1 MREERRERRRRDVA
15 RVATSGGNHRR
26 WVAARAMRLPPG
38 RPWFWETRIVHRT
51 RDRRA
56 AIGALATTLLLVA
69 GLAGAV
75 AGCSKAPADEP
86 LPEGAVAEAPNSA
99 LLVNVPPPPFSEGV
113 FPCSSCHDPE
123 IPVNTKER
131 KLKLA
136 HQEVVLNHGTE
147 HRWCLDCHDAA
158 DRDSLHLASGEK
170 VPFEESY
177 RLCGQCHGEKFR
189 DWRAGVH
196 GRRTGNWDGEKQYLL
211 CVHCHNSHAPKFKPL
226 KPESAPIPPR
236 RTE

>member
-1 MREERRERRRRDVA
+1 MRTVRD
-15 RVATSGGNHRR
+15 
-26 WVAARAMRLPPG
+26 ARAP
-38 RPWFWETRIVHRT
+38 
-51 RDRRA
+51 
-56 AIGALATTLLLVA
+56 IGASAIQLLLAVA
-69 GLAGAV
+69 ITAAV
-75 AGCSKAPADEP
+75 AGCSRAPAEEP
-86 LPEGAVAEAPNSA
+86 LPQGAATEAPGSE
-99 LLVNVPPPPFSEGV
+99 LQVNVPPPPFSEGI

-123 IPVNTKER
+123 LPVNTKPR

-136 HQEVVLNHGTE
+136 HQQVELKHGTE
-147 HRWCLDCHDAA
+147 ARWCLDCHDAA

-211 CVHCHNSHAPKFKPL
+211 CVHCHNSHAPRFAPIH
-226 KPESAPIPPR
+226 PESPPVPPR